1 MSIGIIVTDRDVSIL
16 KQKTEALLPSETPV
30 WVYPDIPAPTEV
42 EMVVVWRHPD
52 GILKTF
58 PNLKLV
64 CSLGAGVEQ
73 LFDDPGLP
81 PSVAISRIVDE
92 ALSISMRNYVL
103 MAVLNIHKQLR
114 FYQHNQRELRWSKPD
129 PLEIPLRIGVLGLG
143 ELGGPIAQNLAS
155 LGFAVWGYSQTPRN
169 IEGVHCLHA
178 RNISPSNFASKVNL
192 LICLLPHTKATE
204 GILNL
209 EVFRNMP
216 KGSFLINVARGAH
229 LKEEDLLLAMKEG
242 YIREAWLD
250 VFREEPLPP
259 SHPFWLYDRIT
270 ITPHV
275 ASITNQENAARI
287 IAEDYRRLKEGKPP
301 LFEVNREKGY

>member
-42 EMVVVWRHPD
+42 EMVVVWRHPA

-73 LFDDPGLP
+73 LIDDPGLP

-114 FYQHNQRELRWSKPD
+114 FYQHN
-129 PLEIPLRIGVLGLG
+129 
-143 ELGGPIAQNLAS
+143 
-155 LGFAVWGYSQTPRN
+155 
-169 IEGVHCLHA
+169 
-178 RNISPSNFASKVNL
+178 
-192 LICLLPHTKATE
+192 
-204 GILNL
+204 
-209 EVFRNMP
+209 
-216 KGSFLINVARGAH
+216 
-229 LKEEDLLLAMKEG
+229 
-242 YIREAWLD
+242 
-250 VFREEPLPP
+250 
-259 SHPFWLYDRIT
+259 
-270 ITPHV
+270 
-275 ASITNQENAARI
+275 
-287 IAEDYRRLKEGKPP
+287 
-301 LFEVNREKGY
+301 